1 MSSEE
6 CIGLNEEYLAHNYS
20 PLHVVYSKAQGIWVW
35 DPEGNKYM
43 DLLGAYSAV
52 SQGHSHPKII
62 KAAHEQLD
70 KVTLSARAF
79 YNDQLGKTAKYLC
92 ETFDFDKFLPMNSG
106 TEAVCTALK
115 TARKWGYKK
124 KGIQKDK
131 AEIIICSNN
140 FHGRTITITGFSTE
154 EQFKEGFGPFTPGFK
169 IIPFNDAEALE
180 QAINEN
186 TAAFMVEPIQAEG
199 GIIVPDSDYLKK
211 CQEICRKHNVLFILD
226 EVQTGLSRTGKLFAY
241 MHDDAKPDI
250 LILGKALSGGVYP
263 VSGIFASN
271 EIMDVFTPGDHGST
285 FGGNPLA
292 MAIAKAA
299 VEVLIEEKMSENAAE
314 LGGYFLNKLKTE
326 LNSPIVETVRGQ
338 GLLIGIELKPE
349 AGKAKDYCKKLI
361 PEGILCYTST
371 SHAEVIRIAPPLC
384 IKKEELDLAFEKI
397 KKVLEG

>member
-1 MSSEE
+1 MNSEK
-6 CIGLNEEYLAHNYS
+6 CIELNKKYLANNYS
-20 PLHVVYSKAQGIWVW
+20 PLQVVYSRAEGVWVW
-35 DPEGNKYM
+35 DPEGNKYL

-115 TARKWGYKK
+115 TSRKWGYKK

-140 FHGRTITITGFSTE
+140 FHGRTITISGFSTE
-154 EQFKEGFGPFTPGFK
+154 EQFKDGFGPFTQGFK
-169 IIPFNDAEALE
+169 SIPFNDANALE
-180 QAINEN
+180 QAITEN

-199 GIIVPDSDYLKK
+199 GIIVPDKGYLKK

-241 MHDDAKPDI
+241 MHDNAKPDI

-292 MAIAKAA
+292 MVIAKVS
-299 VEVLIEEKMSENAAE
+299 VEILIEEKMSESAAE

-326 LNSPIVETVRGQ
+326 LNSKLVETVRGQ
-338 GLLIGIELKPE
+338 GLLIGIELKTE
-349 AGKAKDYCKKLI
+349 AGVAKDYCKKLI

-371 SHAEVIRIAPPLC
+371 SHKEVIRIAPPLC
-384 IKKEELDLAFEKI
+384 ITKEELDFAFEKI
-397 KKVLEG
+397 K

>member
-1 MSSEE
+1 MNSEK
-6 CIGLNEEYLAHNYS
+6 CIELNKKYLANNYS
-20 PLHVVYSKAQGIWVW
+20 PLQVVYSRAEGVWVW
-35 DPEGNKYM
+35 DPEGNKYL

-115 TARKWGYKK
+115 TSRKWGYKK

-140 FHGRTITITGFSTE
+140 FHGRTITISGFSTE
-154 EQFKEGFGPFTPGFK
+154 EQFKDGFGPFTQGFK
-169 IIPFNDAEALE
+169 SIPFNDANALE
-180 QAINEN
+180 QAITEN

-199 GIIVPDSDYLKK
+199 GIIVPDKGYLKK

-241 MHDDAKPDI
+241 MHDNAKPDI

-292 MAIAKAA
+292 MVIAKVS
-299 VEVLIEEKMSENAAE
+299 VEILIEEKMSESAAE

-326 LNSPIVETVRGQ
+326 LNSKLVETVRGQ
-338 GLLIGIELKPE
+338 GLLIGIELKTE
-349 AGKAKDYCKKLI
+349 AGVAKDYCKKLI

-371 SHAEVIRIAPPLC
+371 SHKEVIRIAPPLC
-384 IKKEELDLAFEKI
+384 ITKEELDFAFEKI